1 MGERSRNPRGPITLF
16 CDSRRFRSVVF
27 IVVLL
32 PVLYVAGY
40 APIMWWLL
48 KNLGY
53 PTWMDTAAEY
63 VYAPLWPML
72 NVTPQ
77 WARDAFDA
85 YEDWWGRPE
94 VVPYQIPKLIGEFRE
109 VENSDCKRVRRG
121 VSER

>member
-1 MGERSRNPRGPITLF
+1 MSERKRRGPITLF
-16 CDSRRFRSVVF
+16 CESRRFRWAAI

-32 PVLYVAGY
+32 PVLYVASY

-53 PTWMDTAAEY
+53 PTGMDTAAEY

-85 YEDWWGRPE
+85 YEDWCGRPQ
-94 VVPYQIPKLIGEFRE
+94 VVPYQMPRLGGEFSGFE
-109 VENSDCKRVRRG
+109 K
-121 VSER
+121 